1 MAHSGLADPL
11 EAPSE
16 AHHRRVVTRVA
27 WVMVIEAMTLAVASA
42 LHLSG
47 HVTGRSSPFDADH
60 AGIAEAIIGAL
71 LVTGAVMMIWLPR
84 KARVIGTIVNGL
96 AIAGF
101 INGLTLT
108 AQGGHLPD
116 IGYHL
121 VVLPLLIAS
130 LFALL
135 RS

>member
-1 MAHSGLADPL
+1 MANSGLADPV
-11 EAPSE
+11 EAPNE
-16 AHHRRVVTRVA
+16 ARHRRVVTRVA
-27 WVMVIEAMTLAVASA
+27 WVMVVEALTLAVASA

-60 AGIAEAIIGAL
+60 AGIAEAIIGAV
-71 LVTGAVMMIWLPR
+71 LVAGAAMMIWLPG
-84 KARVIGTIVNGL
+84 KARVIGIIVNGV

-101 INGLTLT
+101 INGLTMT

-121 VVLPLLIAS
+121 VVLPLLIGS
-130 LFALL
+130 LLVLL